1 MNIFSGGYNDY
12 SNGFGINSF
21 FSSGSNSNSGS
32 GLGMDSLLTDYRSI
46 KSGTY
51 GKLLKAYYAKNPAD
65 TAKGLTSTTKGAS
78 ADDTKQITELKNNS
92 ADVVKSASSLYST
105 SASSLFK
112 AENKDDL
119 YKAVSSFVDD
129 YNKLVKA
136 AGESNNNKVL
146 RSGSSMVSNTAS
158 VSSLLGKAGITIQ
171 SDNTLKIDEDTF
183 KKAES
188 STLKT
193 LFSGTGSFAYKTGT
207 SASFISMYANQ
218 DAAKNSGL
226 YNQNAAYSGY
236 NAGNLFNYMF

>member
-1 MNIFSGGYNDY
+1 MNIFSSGYDNY
-12 SNGFGINSF
+12 SSGFGINSF

-32 GLGMDSLLTDYRSI
+32 GLGLDSLLTDYRSI

-51 GKLLKAYYAKNPAD
+51 GKLLKAYYAKNP
-65 TAKGLTSTTKGAS
+65 TAEGLTSNTKGAS
-78 ADDTKQITELKNNS
+78 ADDTKQITALKNDS
-92 ADVVKSASSLYST
+92 ADVVKSSSALYST
-105 SASSLFK
+105 TASKLYK
-112 AENKDDL
+112 AENRDDL

-136 AGESNNNKVL
+136 AGESNNTKVL
-146 RSGSSMVSNTAS
+146 RSGSSMVSGTAS
-158 VSSLLGKAGITIQ
+158 VSSLLGKVGITIQ

-193 LFSGTGSFAYKTGT
+193 LFSGTGSFAYKAGT

-236 NAGNLFNYMF
+236 NSGNLFNYMF